1 MEARFVYITASG
13 AEEARR
19 IGRAL
24 VEERL
29 AACVNILENM
39 NSMYW
44 WEGKV
49 QDDRETVLI
58 AKTKQGLVQDLISRV
73 KALHS
78 YSVPCI
84 VSWPIREGYGPFL
97 DWIVRET
104 KTTAEEVIHGG

>member
-1 MEARFVYITASG
+1 MISFVYITASG
-13 AEEARR
+13 MEEARK

-29 AACVNILENM
+29 AACVNILDNM

-49 QDDRETVLI
+49 QDEREAVVI
-58 AKTKQGLVQDLISRV
+58 AKTKRGLVQELISRV

-78 YSVPCI
+78 YAVPCI
-84 VSWPIREGYGPFL
+84 VSWPIQEGYRPFL
-97 DWIVRET
+97 EWIRQEA
-104 KTTAEEVIHGG
+104 KAAPEEVIYGG